1 MTTTS
6 KVGQRDREELL
17 TGIPVNE
24 RRLQLAGVSTAV
36 LEGGDGP
43 PMVLLHGPSEFA
55 LVWLKVLPQLVR
67 THRVIVPDLPGHGAS
82 VIPDTVDADWVLGWL
97 GELVEETCSTPPV
110 LVGGTIGGAIPA
122 RFAADRP
129 GSLTHLV
136 LVDALGLP
144 AFEPAPRFGLAMQRF
159 LSQPTAGTYDRFM
172 EVRGGTDLAGG
183 TGPHQ
188 RSHHLDLGPARPRH
202 PSRDRQGGRSPVRLA
217 AARHRGRR

>member
-6 KVGQRDREELL
+6 EVGQRDREELL
-17 TGIPVNE
+17 TGVPVTE

-55 LVWLKVLPQLVR
+55 LVWLQVLPQLAR

-82 VIPDTVDADWVLGWL
+82 AIPDTGVDADWVLGWL
-97 GELVEETCSTPPV
+97 GELVEETCPTPPV
-110 LVGGTIGGAIPA
+110 LVGRTIGGAIAA

-136 LVDALGLP
+136 LVDALGLS
-144 AFEPAPRFGLAMQRF
+144 AF
-159 LSQPTAGTYDRFM
+159 
-172 EVRGGTDLAGG
+172 
-183 TGPHQ
+183 
-188 RSHHLDLGPARPRH
+188 
-202 PSRDRQGGRSPVRLA
+202 
-217 AARHRGRR
+217 

>member
-6 KVGQRDREELL
+6 EVGQRDREELL
-17 TGIPVNE
+17 TGIPVTE

-55 LVWLKVLPQLVR
+55 LVWLQVLPQLVR

-82 VIPDTVDADWVLGWL
+82 AIPDTGVDADWVLGWL
-97 GELVEETCSTPPV
+97 GELVEETCPTPPV
-110 LVGGTIGGAIPA
+110 LVGRTIGGAIAA

-136 LVDALGLP
+136 LVDALGLS

-172 EVRGGTDLAGG
+172 DFCAFD
-183 TGPHQ
+183 
-188 RSHHLDLGPARPRH
+188 LDLVREQWV
-202 PSRDRQGGRSPVRLA
+202 SGGRPTRPTPSNWPAHLA
-217 AARHRGRR
+217 CRPPWAI